1 MKYIFLT
8 LFLVFSLLHLIA
20 SFVNKQKYRAM
31 TKPFILLFILLYY
44 LFAADSKNPVLIAAL
59 ATSWLGDV
67 LLIPKGTKWFVSGG
81 LSFMVSHFC
90 FIVVYVL
97 QMDFSAV
104 KIVPVVLAALVYIA
118 LVALVFK
125 FLAPHI
131 EKKFL
136 CGGMVYYLLCNATM
150 NVFAFMLLLSNPC
163 AATVLAY
170 IGAVCF
176 FASDSLLFYNDF
188 YPKTLWRRHFP
199 VMLTYII
206 AEIFITQGMLML
218 G

>member
-1 MKYIFLT
+1 MKYLFLA
-8 LFLVFSLLHLIA
+8 LFLVFSVLHLIA
-20 SFVNKQKYRAM
+20 SFVHVPKYRAM
-31 TKPFILLFILLYY
+31 TKPFILIFILLYY
-44 LFAADSKNPVLIAAL
+44 LFAAETKNPVLIAAL

-81 LSFMVSHFC
+81 LSFMISHFC
-90 FIVVYVL
+90 FIVVYIL

-104 KIVPVVLAALVYIA
+104 KIVPVVCAALVYIA
-118 LVALVFK
+118 LVATVFK

-131 EKKFL
+131 KKKML
-136 CGGMVYYLLCNATM
+136 CGGMVYYLLCNGTM
-150 NVFAFMLLLSNPC
+150 NVFAFMLLVSNPC
-163 AATVLAY
+163 PATVLAY
-170 IGAVCF
+170 IGAICF

-206 AEIFITQGMLML
+206 AEFFITQGILML
-218 G
+218 S